1 MKCSLAVRAVLLAS
15 LFAWTLG
22 FTGCSK
28 ADDPPLD
35 AKAEA
40 KADAK
45 PTPAP
50 SASSLLD
57 GTDISSDKLKNKAD
71 KTIKALNG
79 FLKSDDPRLETK
91 LQKLVDKIGHDKDNW
106 RKKLKEKRD
115 ELQPQI
121 EQLKERVASAEGKS
135 KAEVDRQ
142 LATLEAQSRHAD
154 KKLAELEGATGDAWK
169 KFKARL
175 KEDEAKGDVTDE
187 GAEMPPSP
195 TPTP

>member
-1 MKCSLAVRAVLLAS
+1 MKCPFAVRAVLLAS

-22 FTGCSK
+22 LTGCSK
-28 ADDPPLD
+28 ADNPPLD
-35 AKAEA
+35 AKAEV
-40 KADAK
+40 KADAT

-57 GTDISSDKLKNKAD
+57 GTEISSDKLKNKAD

-121 EQLKERVASAEGKS
+121 EQLKARVASAEGKS

-142 LATLEAQSRHAD
+142 LAQLEAQSRHAD

-187 GAEMPPSP
+187 GTEMPPSP